1 MFLKPLFLH
10 AFVQVLVDLIGLSV
24 LNQSRCPHNSA
35 IAKYSFI
42 PDVFIYSRE
51 VRVPYEMH

>member
-1 MFLKPLFLH
+1 MHPKLLFLH
-10 AFVQVLVDLIGLSV
+10 VFVQVLVDLIRLSV
-24 LNQSRCPHNSA
+24 LNQSRCLQNSA

-51 VRVPYEMH
+51 VRDLYEMH